1 MDQLTI
7 LIVDD
12 EVLTRRAL
20 RSSVH
25 WEDLGVGRVLEAGSS
40 DSAKQL
46 LQKEAVD
53 FVLLDIDMPGENG
66 VALLQWIRENLS
78 AEIPCAFLTCHADF
92 SFAQKAVQYN
102 SIGYLLKPVDY
113 AEIEDLIL
121 RMVHRTRKEKEQ
133 KEINKYGVQWLK
145 SENSRENS
153 MRRRHFLR
161 MRS

>member
-25 WEDLGVGRVLEAGSS
+25 WEDLGVGRDLEAGSS

-78 AEIPCAFLTCHADF
+78 AEIPCAFLTCHEVAHSSLVSLSD
-92 SFAQKAVQYN
+92 SP
-102 SIGYLLKPVDY
+102 L
-113 AEIEDLIL
+113 E
-121 RMVHRTRKEKEQ
+121 H
-133 KEINKYGVQWLK
+133 
-145 SENSRENS
+145 
-153 MRRRHFLR
+153 
-161 MRS
+161 